1 MGPLLNSILHLGKL
15 KPREAS
21 LRKLIQQVGGCPLHP
36 LSLCRAGVLG
46 LSGQGKGLQPHTPPG
61 MPTGS
66 LEPPP
71 PHTHLNR
78 KPPCA
83 IHPPGH
89 ARPQAQQQ
97 SLWRRRAESPYP
109 TPAPVESRHPLAS
122 SMKFQCQAHGDP
134 WMLSGG
140 NISPE
145 LCGPRRSWKCPR
157 SQPCSG
163 VSSQLCICQ
172 QQ

>member
-1 MGPLLNSILHLGKL
+1 MVYFKGSKVGSRLSAGHQPAHSVDPLLNSILHLGKL

-21 LRKLIQQVGGCPLHP
+21 LRKLIQQVGGCPLPP

-46 LSGQGKGLQPHTPPG
+46 LSGQEKGLQPHTPPG

-71 PHTHLNR
+71 PNTHLGR
-78 KPPCA
+78 KLPCA

-89 ARPQAQQQ
+89 ARPQARQQ
-97 SLWRRRAESPYP
+97 SLWRRSAESPYP
-109 TPAPVESRHPLAS
+109 TPAPLESRHPLAS

-134 WMLSGG
+134 WM
-140 NISPE
+140 PV
-145 LCGPRRSWKCPR
+145 RWKH
-157 SQPCSG
+157 QP
-163 VSSQLCICQ
+163 
-172 QQ
+172 